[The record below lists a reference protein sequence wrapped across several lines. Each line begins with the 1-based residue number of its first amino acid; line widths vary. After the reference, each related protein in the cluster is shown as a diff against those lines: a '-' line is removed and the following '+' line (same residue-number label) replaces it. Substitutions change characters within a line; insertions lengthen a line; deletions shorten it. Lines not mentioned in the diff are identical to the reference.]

1 MSTRPFIHTHSHIT
15 MTVLGSIKSKDTMI
29 GSMPSQLQS
38 KEYQLRNFETKLK
51 SNVEKKIQQK
61 SLEDDDGD
69 NEGDDL

>member
-1 MSTRPFIHTHSHIT
+1 
-15 MTVLGSIKSKDTMI
+15 MI

-51 SNVEKKIQQK
+51 PNVEKKIQQK